1 MKWKSL
7 FVFFTLQKHKS
18 LLFRKNICTFHA
30 PFLVHEEGWAYH
42 ACKSMF
48 FAILTIH
55 VVCFN
60 SVIVVEIFISFS
72 LNYFSLDF
80 EQVVKNINCV
90 ELRLL
95 SLYYWNQDFLKQDVL
110 VKHLAPKHNR
120 DQLEQCTVYYL
131 IEQLGLL

>member
-1 MKWKSL
+1 M
-7 FVFFTLQKHKS
+7 
-18 LLFRKNICTFHA
+18 
-30 PFLVHEEGWAYH
+30 
-42 ACKSMF
+42 
-48 FAILTIH
+48 
-55 VVCFN
+55 FN

-72 LNYFSLDF
+72 LNFFSLDF

-131 IEQLGLL
+131 IEQLGLS